1 MKILLICLLF
11 ISLSFAKSDIYLLP
25 NESNDAKEKIVELI
39 KGSKN
44 SISIAMYNF
53 SYKKFAKALIKAHK
67 RGIKVTVIFD
77 KNKIKEED
85 SLYDYLKKK
94 GIKCLIAN
102 KKMHLKVALFD
113 NKTMLIGSTNFT
125 KKSFGENYEIFLI
138 NDNKKNIKKV
148 QSLFDEIINH

>member
-11 ISLSFAKSDIYLLP
+11 ISLSFAKSDVYLLP

-39 KGSKN
+39 KSSKK

-67 RGIKVTVIFD
+67 KGVKVSVIFD

-85 SLYDYLKKK
+85 SLYKYLKKN
-94 GIKCLIAN
+94 GINCILAN

-113 NKTMLIGSTNFT
+113 NKTMLMGSTNFT
-125 KKSFGENYEIFLI
+125 KKSFSENYEILLI
-138 NDNKKNIKKV
+138 NDSKKNIKKV
-148 QSLFDEIINH
+148 QSLLDELVNN